1 MSNFEIKVIFMFGT
15 NTFYIEKDEAV
26 QILISVI
33 AISLALA
40 ISQGGFGLFTSF
52 QGLKALTIL
61 LALFTLTVGTGFIL
75 HEMAHKL
82 VAIQYGAY
90 ARFQMWT
97 QGLLLMLALSFLGF
111 VFAAPGAVYIYSQ
124 NISRKENGII
134 SVAGPVTNIVLAFVF
149 MALAVFAPVYT
160 SNTNIWFIGFYV
172 NSFLAFFNML
182 PIFPLDGSK
191 VLAWNAVVWVAVT
204 VVAGYMTFF
213 LR

>member
-1 MSNFEIKVIFMFGT
+1 MFGT

-40 ISQGGFGLFTSF
+40 ISQGGFGLFMSF
-52 QGLKALTIL
+52 QGLKALTLL

-111 VFAAPGAVYIYSQ
+111 VFAAPGAVYIYSH
-124 NISRKENGII
+124 NISKKENGII

-149 MALAVFAPVYT
+149 MALAIFAPVYT

-204 VVAGYMTFF
+204 AVAGYMTFF

>member
-1 MSNFEIKVIFMFGT
+1 MFST
-15 NTFYIEKDEAV
+15 NTFYIEKDEAI
-26 QILISVI
+26 QILISVL

-40 ISQGGFGLFTSF
+40 ISQGGFGLFTSA
-52 QGLKALTIL
+52 QGLKALILL

-97 QGLLLMLALSFLGF
+97 QGLLLMLGLSFLGF
-111 VFAAPGAVYIYSQ
+111 VFAAPGAVYIYSH

-134 SVAGPVTNIVLAFVF
+134 SVAGPVTNIALAIVF
-149 MALAVFAPVYT
+149 MALAIFAPVYT

-204 VVAGYMTFF
+204 AVAGYMTFF

>member
-1 MSNFEIKVIFMFGT
+1 MFGT